1 MIRRTRTLSVVLCLL
16 CTAMVAGCPG
26 NRMSRS
32 TTEAVDDSLLA
43 NKVTLAFSNDTQ
55 VHGRQ
60 IVVEASQGVVQLNG
74 VVASTTEAHR
84 AVQIAQQVKGV
95 KAVRSRLRV
104 QDGNQEQVPRT
115 FSSSERTQQ

>member
-1 MIRRTRTLSVVLCLL
+1 
-16 CTAMVAGCPG
+16 
-26 NRMSRS
+26 MSRS

-43 NKVTLAFSNDTQ
+43 SKVTLAFSNDTQ

-60 IVVEASQGVVQLNG
+60 IAVEASQGVVQLNG